1 MDMHSNG
8 KDGDFI
14 KMPMNGE
21 NCPLVEPCE
30 QKKQKIVMNGRE
42 VYKFVVTTMPESISN
57 CLEKA
62 GLTPDDVDYL
72 IPHQANY
79 RIIEA
84 MAASIPLAMAEGIEE
99 GKIKLP
105 CKAIL
110 SGFGAGL
117 TWGTV
122 IVRLREGI
130 A

>member
-1 MDMHSNG
+1 
-8 KDGDFI
+8 
-14 KMPMNGE
+14 
-21 NCPLVEPCE
+21 
-30 QKKQKIVMNGRE
+30 
-42 VYKFVVTTMPESISN
+42 
-57 CLEKA
+57 
-62 GLTPDDVDYL
+62 
-72 IPHQANY
+72 
-79 RIIEA
+79 
-84 MAASIPLAMAEGIEE
+84 MAEGIEE

>member
-1 MDMHSNG
+1 
-8 KDGDFI
+8 
-14 KMPMNGE
+14 
-21 NCPLVEPCE
+21 
-30 QKKQKIVMNGRE
+30 
-42 VYKFVVTTMPESISN
+42 MPESISN

-84 MAASIPLAMAEGIEE
+84 MASRLNYSDDKIIVNLQKYGNTSAASIPIAMAEGIEE

>member
-1 MDMHSNG
+1 MKIEGVDDKIIVN
-8 KDGDFI
+8 
-14 KMPMNGE
+14 
-21 NCPLVEPCE
+21 L
-30 QKKQKIVMNGRE
+30 QKYGN
-42 VYKFVVTTMPESISN
+42 TS
-57 CLEKA
+57 
-62 GLTPDDVDYL
+62 
-72 IPHQANY
+72 
-79 RIIEA
+79 
-84 MAASIPLAMAEGIEE
+84 AASIPIAMTEGIEE

>member
-1 MDMHSNG
+1 MSKLIIENLNLHY
-8 KDGDFI
+8 GDFHALKNI
-14 KMPMNGE
+14 NM
-21 NCPLVEPCE
+21 
-30 QKKQKIVMNGRE
+30 
-42 VYKFVVTTMPESISN
+42 
-57 CLEKA
+57 
-62 GLTPDDVDYL
+62 
-72 IPHQANY
+72 
-79 RIIEA
+79 
-84 MAASIPLAMAEGIEE
+84 GIEE